1 MNKAIQSITR
11 RSSFSVKEVENGEN
25 AGQQTASLSIQNPTP
40 THCVLFM
47 LCCMPESKSEKAEE
61 EQPSLDAGPLSVCE
75 GRDSR
80 VSERVGKGE
89 GEGEAA
95 HSAQNWIAAALVWA

>member
-1 MNKAIQSITR
+1 M
-11 RSSFSVKEVENGEN
+11 VKMQVSKQHRL
-25 AGQQTASLSIQNPTP
+25 ASKTQTT

-61 EQPSLDAGPLSVCE
+61 EQPSLDGASVCE

-80 VSERVGKGE
+80 VSER
-89 GEGEAA
+89 EGEAA

>member
-1 MNKAIQSITR
+1 MNKAIESITR

-80 VSERVGKGE
+80 VSERVGE